1 MKNNDLVSIII
12 PIYNSTNY
20 LEDTLKSVV
29 NQTYKNYEAIL
40 IDDGSTDNSMK
51 IAYKFAE
58 KNKKIKIIKVEHQGV
73 SNARN
78 IGIKSANGRY
88 LTFLDSDDVWLPNKL
103 EEQIKFIKENN
114 YEFVYCNFIYMSDNG
129 KKFSKEIKTGNM
141 LNYKK
146 ALKDIRILTITAMID
161 LERIP
166 KELCYMPNTMDEDIA
181 TWWKILRNGY
191 VAHGQDKVLAFYRK
205 TKNSRSSKKYITAYY
220 RWKLYR
226 QNENLSLL
234 ISINCFIQ
242 YVINALKKRANKIK
256 FTKEEMQKEM
266 EKRHLIEIYKE
277 IEKQYSIEKNKIQV
291 AISTQ
296 NLTNDEE
303 VHNLLKS
310 MNLKTDYIIVNQ
322 TNKENISI
330 ENKRVI
336 TKNEKGLSKSR
347 NTAIEKSTENIILLA
362 DDDITYENNYE
373 KIVKN
378 AWDKYKKADII
389 CFYVES
395 KNSKRKTKRMNTGKI
410 GYIKAMRI
418 VSTEISLKKDSIKKV
433 NLKFLEE
440 YGAGAKYNRGEEQ
453 IFLYEAIR
461 KGLKIIFVNKKI
473 GEVKQE
479 ESNWFTRYNLEYFN
493 IQGEVF
499 KKMSPKYYRILIF
512 QYAIRK
518 YHLYYKEISFKKA
531 IYGMLGRC

>member
-1 MKNNDLVSIII
+1 MNNDLVSIII
-12 PIYNSTNY
+12 PIYNSANY

-40 IDDGSTDNSMK
+40 IDDGSTDNSME
-51 IAYKFAE
+51 IAYKFAK
-58 KNKKIKIIKVEHQGV
+58 KNQKIKIIKAEHKGV

-88 LTFLDSDDVWLPNKL
+88 LTFLDSDDIWLPNKL
-103 EEQIKFIKENN
+103 EEQLKFIKTNN
-114 YEFVYCNFIYMSDNG
+114 YEFVYCNYIYMSDNG
-129 KKFSKEIKTGNM
+129 EKFSKEIKAGNM

-161 LERIP
+161 LKKIP

-205 TKNSRSSKKYITAYY
+205 TKNSRSSKKYVTAYY

-234 ISINCFIQ
+234 KSINCFIQ
-242 YVINALKKRANKIK
+242 YVVNALKKRANKIK
-256 FTKEEMQKEM
+256 FTKEEMQNKI
-266 EKRHLIEIYKE
+266 EKRHL
-277 IEKQYSIEKNKIQV
+277 IEKNKIQV

-296 NLTNDEE
+296 NLTNDE
-303 VHNLLKS
+303 VVNTLIS
-310 MNLKTDYIIVNQ
+310 NMNVKTDYIIINQ
-322 TNKENISI
+322 TNKENINI
-330 ENKRVI
+330 KNKKVI
-336 TKNEKGLSKSR
+336 TKAEKGLSKSR

-362 DDDITYENNYE
+362 DDDIIYENNYE
-373 KIVKN
+373 KIVKD
-378 AWDKYKKADII
+378 AWNKYKEADII
-389 CFYVES
+389 CFYIRS
-395 KNSKRKTKRMNTGKI
+395 KNNKRKIKRMKSGKV

-418 VSTEISLKKDSIKKV
+418 VSMEISFKKTSIEKA
-433 NLKFLEE
+433 NLKFQED

-453 IFLYEAIR
+453 IFLYDAIR
-461 KGLKIIFVNKKI
+461 KGLKVIFVNKKI
-473 GEVKQE
+473 GEAKQE
-479 ESNWFTRYNLEYFN
+479 ESNWLTGYDLEYFN
-493 IQGEVF
+493 MQGKVF
-499 KKMSPKYYRILIF
+499 KKMSPKYYKILIF